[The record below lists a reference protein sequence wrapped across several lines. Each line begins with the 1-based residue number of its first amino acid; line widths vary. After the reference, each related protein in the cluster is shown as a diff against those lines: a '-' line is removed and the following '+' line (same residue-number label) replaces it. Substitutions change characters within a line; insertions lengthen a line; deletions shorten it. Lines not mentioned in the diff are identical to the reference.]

1 MTLFRRMK
9 AVAVVLALVAVLAVA
24 FTAVT
29 PAPSKAVNCC
39 WVMIC
44 TIEEPIICWEECV
57 PCPPHPW
64 P

>member
-1 MTLFRRMK
+1 
-9 AVAVVLALVAVLAVA
+9 VA

-29 PAPSKAVNCC
+29 PTPSRAVNCC